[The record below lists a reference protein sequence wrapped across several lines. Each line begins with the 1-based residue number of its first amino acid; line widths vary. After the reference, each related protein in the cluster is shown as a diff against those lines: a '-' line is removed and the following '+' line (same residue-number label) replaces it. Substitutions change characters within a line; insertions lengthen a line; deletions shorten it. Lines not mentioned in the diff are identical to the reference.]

1 VISPCVT
8 FNNNPGSTK
17 SYDYVR
23 EHIEATGKTDLV
35 PEKSEILASYESGTG
50 TEVMLHDGTF
60 IKLEKLAANRDP
72 FNRMEAMNALRD
84 ARNRNEILTGLLFID
99 PETEDLHHTINSTER
114 PLNTLEEEDLCPGS
128 AVLTEINDDLR

>member
-1 VISPCVT
+1 
-8 FNNNPGSTK
+8 
-17 SYDYVR
+17 
-23 EHIEATGKTDLV
+23 
-35 PEKSEILASYESGTG
+35 
-50 TEVMLHDGTF
+50 MLHDGTF